1 MSQYTPSAIN
11 PRKRRN
17 PRFSAFVNTVGI
29 DLPLRGDDCR
39 SRSAVFSMR
48 VRLAEAGVRG
58 YGDNDRDNDN
68 DNDSEIRP
76 STQKSH
82 VIWSP

>member
-1 MSQYTPSAIN
+1 M
-11 PRKRRN
+11 
-17 PRFSAFVNTVGI
+17 
-29 DLPLRGDDCR
+29 
-39 SRSAVFSMR
+39 
-48 VRLAEAGVRG
+48 LAEAGVRG
-58 YGDNDRDNDN
+58 DGDNDSDNDN

>member
-39 SRSAVFSMR
+39 SRSAEFSMR
-48 VRLAEAGVRG
+48 VMLAEAGVRG
-58 YGDNDRDNDN
+58 DGDNDGDSDN
-68 DNDSEIRP
+68 EIRP
-76 STQKSH
+76 SSQKSH

>member
-11 PRKRRN
+11 PRQRRN

-39 SRSAVFSMR
+39 SRSAEFSMR
-48 VRLAEAGVRG
+48 VMLAEAGVRG
-58 YGDNDRDNDN
+58 DGDNDGGDGDNDG
-68 DNDSEIRP
+68 EIHP
-76 STQKSH
+76 TTQKSH

>member
-1 MSQYTPSAIN
+1 
-11 PRKRRN
+11 
-17 PRFSAFVNTVGI
+17 
-29 DLPLRGDDCR
+29 
-39 SRSAVFSMR
+39 MR
-48 VRLAEAGVRG
+48 VMLAEAGVRG
-58 YGDNDRDNDN
+58 DGDNDGDS

>member
-39 SRSAVFSMR
+39 SRSAEFSMR
-48 VRLAEAGVRG
+48 VMLAEAGARG
-58 YGDNDRDNDN
+58 DGDNDSDNDG
-68 DNDSEIRP
+68 ETRP
-76 STQKSH
+76 TTQKSH

>member
-1 MSQYTPSAIN
+1 
-11 PRKRRN
+11 
-17 PRFSAFVNTVGI
+17 
-29 DLPLRGDDCR
+29 
-39 SRSAVFSMR
+39 MR
-48 VRLAEAGVRG
+48 VMLAEAGVRG
-58 YGDNDRDNDN
+58 DGDNDSDNDN

>member
-1 MSQYTPSAIN
+1 
-11 PRKRRN
+11 
-17 PRFSAFVNTVGI
+17 
-29 DLPLRGDDCR
+29 
-39 SRSAVFSMR
+39 MR
-48 VRLAEAGVRG
+48 VMLAEAGVRG
-58 YGDNDRDNDN
+58 DGGGGDNDNDN

>member
-17 PRFSAFVNTVGI
+17 NRFSAFVKTVGI

-39 SRSAVFSMR
+39 SRSAEFSMR
-48 VRLAEAGVRG
+48 VMLAEAGVRG
-58 YGDNDRDNDN
+58 DGDNDGDNDN
-68 DNDSEIRP
+68 EIRP
-76 STQKSH
+76 ATQKSH